1 MINLATRLL
10 KLFGLYRPEPIAI
23 TINIAREFSTI
34 PHGITRNDSY
44 DSAQDFFEDIL
55 EPAFLKHDR
64 ICVELDGVDGYSSS
78 FLMASFGR
86 LSKTYSARE
95 VLRRV
100 TLVSVD
106 VVLCEEIRGYI
117 RDEICHYHL

>member
-10 KLFGLYRPEPIAI
+10 KLFGLYRPEPIAR

-34 PHGITRNDSY
+34 PHGITRHDSY
-44 DSAQDFFEDIL
+44 DSAQKFFEDIL

-86 LSKTYSARE
+86 LAQIYSAKE
-95 VLRRV
+95 VLKRIV
-100 TLVSVD
+100 LISVD
-106 VVLCEEIRGYI
+106 VILCEEIHGYI
-117 RDEICHYHL
+117 REEICHYHL